1 VIQCR
6 LQQLTEFDCF
16 VKSFTYLAARL
27 PRSEFLE
34 PFLDEATVQP
44 VENVKKQV
52 AVMKKVQDLQLS
64 EASGF
69 DENAIMAGIQHATGK
84 PPEIENVRENV
95 VPLSE
100 AEPDM
105 YPCLLAMC
113 GSGFGFYKVSAAYF
127 YHYRRLDRHHFVTN
141 TSRSQHTKCVLISL
155 WFP

>member
-1 VIQCR
+1 V
-6 LQQLTEFDCF
+6 TEFDCF

-34 PFLDEATVQP
+34 PFLDEATVEP

-113 GSGFGFYKVSAAYF
+113 GSGFGFYKVSAVYF
-127 YHYRRLDRHHFVTN
+127 DHYHRLAHHHFVMN
-141 TSRSQHTKCVLISL
+141 TSRSQHTKCVSISL